1 MQTIRKSILAVFFA
15 AVCLESYSQVPVFS
29 KSHLQSQNWEVALE
43 DDLTHPFLYYKFQG
57 DTVCVFLG
65 STVFRTGNGPYYLS
79 DTPDTTFVTS
89 KVGVKTQGRYLV
101 CRIHK
106 EANVLNVMHCVSC
119 CGNWYKITTRFGNL
133 YSPVSARFLPTNEL
147 LLE

>member
-1 MQTIRKSILAVFFA
+1 MEAIHKTIISIILAIT
-15 AVCLESYSQVPVFS
+15 CLESYSQVPVFS
-29 KSHLQSQNWEVALE
+29 KSHLQSQNWKVMLE
-43 DDLTHPFLYYKFQG
+43 DDLVHPFLFYKFQS
-57 DTVCVFLG
+57 DTVYLFIRPEIYVG
-65 STVFRTGNGPYYLS
+65 DGPYYLS

-133 YSPVSARFLPTNEL
+133 YSPVSARFLPTNEF